1 MITVVHVVG
10 VMNRGGLETFV
21 MNVLRNIDSRIVH
34 SDILCTLSGVGDYD
48 REATDCGATIYHMS
62 EAFSN
67 HSGKTRFY
75 FQYRNYVSWFKQH
88 HYDVIHI
95 HGSHAFDNSI
105 AVKGALDAGCKK
117 VICHSHTNS
126 GDHWVLNSLGAHYLR
141 KKKILRF
148 ACSRQAGEWLY
159 GNNNCFEIIKNGIE
173 VNRFKFSHSD
183 RREYRA
189 SLGIS
194 DDVKVIMSVGRLV
207 DVKNH
212 SFLLHIMRALLDL
225 NPKGWLLL
233 LIGEGENEGALRDEA
248 RALGID
254 GQIRF
259 LGLRDDIPS
268 LLSSSDAYV
277 MPSIHEGLP
286 LAAVEAQANGLP
298 TFLSSGISPETKLLP
313 STYVLELESGS
324 LSWAHA
330 INNALINSRR
340 ILDAANAAAIV
351 KSMGFDIS
359 QTVERLQAIYTS
371 DRFL

>member
-1 MITVVHVVG
+1 
-10 VMNRGGLETFV
+10 
-21 MNVLRNIDSRIVH
+21 
-34 SDILCTLSGVGDYD
+34 
-48 REATDCGATIYHMS
+48 
-62 EAFSN
+62 
-67 HSGKTRFY
+67 
-75 FQYRNYVSWFKQH
+75 
-88 HYDVIHI
+88 
-95 HGSHAFDNSI
+95 
-105 AVKGALDAGCKK
+105 
-117 VICHSHTNS
+117 
-126 GDHWVLNSLGAHYLR
+126 
-141 KKKILRF
+141 
-148 ACSRQAGEWLY
+148 
-159 GNNNCFEIIKNGIE
+159 
-173 VNRFKFSHSD
+173 
-183 RREYRA
+183 
-189 SLGIS
+189 
-194 DDVKVIMSVGRLV
+194 
-207 DVKNH
+207 
-212 SFLLHIMRALLDL
+212 MRALLDL